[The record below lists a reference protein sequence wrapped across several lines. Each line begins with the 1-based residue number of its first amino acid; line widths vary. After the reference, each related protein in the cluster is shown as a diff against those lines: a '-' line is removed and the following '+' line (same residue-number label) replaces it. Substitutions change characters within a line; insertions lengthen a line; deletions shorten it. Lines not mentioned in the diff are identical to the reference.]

1 MHSGTPFHTL
11 LIRQPALRKL
21 RSVATFPHKG
31 RLNRAVNR
39 SAATVRVLQGDR
51 PHFSLLPTQ
60 ENHIKLV
67 GTGIPDCPMS

>member
-11 LIRQPALRKL
+11 LIRRSAPL
-21 RSVATFPHKG
+21 RSVIATFPHKG
-31 RLNRAVNR
+31 MLKRAVNR
-39 SAATVRVLQGDR
+39 SAATVRVLQGDG

-67 GTGIPDCPMS
+67 GTDVLGGPRS